1 MNKDRLLLKDGTEIV
16 LDAGASLGALQVT
29 LASRE
34 DMLAVWGKLTD
45 ANLAQAQIL
54 NGSGLVVGNYNDLLL
69 VSETSSVAADGTVH
83 TVFNVREKTAE
94 ERRLEA
100 LEEGQEVQNGAIEEL
115 AGIMGGGE

>member
-45 ANLAQAQIL
+45 ANLA
-54 NGSGLVVGNYNDLLL
+54 G
-69 VSETSSVAADGTVH
+69 ADPQRLRACG
-83 TVFNVREKTAE
+83 RE
-94 ERRLEA
+94 L
-100 LEEGQEVQNGAIEEL
+100 Q
-115 AGIMGGGE
+115 